1 MRTSGWHTKHA
12 LASCAALAAFF
23 CTPHATPAAEFE
35 RYPSHTVRIIV
46 SFPAGGAMD
55 SLARV
60 LAPELSRGLGQPVL
74 VDNRPGATGSI
85 GTAVAAKAAPDGHT
99 VLFASNSGLVAPAT
113 AAASTDLIQDFVAVT
128 RLVNLPI
135 LIACSPSL
143 PAATLPELVA
153 LARREPGQLS
163 YATSGI
169 GTMSHMMAVAFSRR
183 AGIELTHIPYGGNR
197 PVHQD
202 VLSGEVPLMMA
213 STGSLEGLV
222 RSGRVRAL
230 AISSARRSPTFADVP
245 TIAESGFPGF
255 EMVSWYGAFVPG
267 GTPPEIVDRLHRE
280 FVRAMQAPLVRER
293 LASLGMEPVGSAPA
307 EFARELKDEAVRWS
321 ALVRDAGA
329 RPQ

>member
-1 MRTSGWHTKHA
+1 MRASGQRIKRA
-12 LASCAALAAFF
+12 LACCAALASFF
-23 CTPHATPAAEFE
+23 CTQHATHAAEPE
-35 RYPSHTVRIIV
+35 RYPNHTVRIIV

-85 GTAVAAKAAPDGHT
+85 GTAVAAKTAPDGHT
-99 VLFASNSGLVAPAT
+99 VLFASNSGLVAPG
-113 AAASTDLIQDFVAVT
+113 AAATTDLIQDFVAVT
-128 RLVNLPI
+128 RVVNLPI
-135 LIACSPSL
+135 LIACSPAL
-143 PAATLPELVA
+143 PVTTLPELIA
-153 LARREPGQLS
+153 LARRDPGKLT

-169 GTMSHMMAVAFSRR
+169 GTMSHMTAVAFSRL

-202 VLSGEVPLMMA
+202 VLSGEVPVMLA

-230 AISSARRSPTFADVP
+230 AISSARRSPMFADVP

-255 EMVSWYGAFVPG
+255 EMVSWYGAFVPA

-280 FVRAMQAPLVRER
+280 FVRAMQAPVVRER
-293 LASLGMEPVGSAPA
+293 LASLGMEPVGSAPV
-307 EFARELKDEAVRWS
+307 EFAKELKEEAVRWS
-321 ALVRDAGA
+321 ALVRDAGVH
-329 RPQ
+329 PQ

>member
-1 MRTSGWHTKHA
+1 MRGPGQRMERA
-12 LASCAALAAFF
+12 LACCAALAAFF
-23 CTPHATPAAEFE
+23 CTHHAARAAEPE
-35 RYPSHTVRIIV
+35 RYPNHTVRIIV

-60 LAPELSRGLGQPVL
+60 LAPELSRSLGQPVL

-85 GTAVAAKAAPDGHT
+85 GMAVAAKAAPDGHT
-99 VLFASNSGLVAPAT
+99 VLLASNAGLVAPG
-113 AAASTDLIQDFVAVT
+113 AASTADLTQDFAAVT

-143 PAATLPELVA
+143 PVTTLPELIA
-153 LARREPGQLS
+153 LVRREPGQLA

-169 GTMSHMMAVAFSRR
+169 GTMSHMTAVAFSRR
-183 AGIELTHIPYGGNR
+183 AGIELIHIPYGGNR

-202 VLSGEVPLMMA
+202 VLSGEVPLMLA

-230 AISSARRSPTFADVP
+230 AISSARRSPMFADVP

-255 EMVSWYGAFVPG
+255 EMVSWYGAFVPA

-280 FVRAMQAPLVRER
+280 LVRAMQAPVVRER
-293 LASLGMEPVGSAPA
+293 LASLGMEPVGSAPV
-307 EFARELKDEAVRWS
+307 EFAKELKEEAVRWS
-321 ALVRDAGA
+321 ALVRDAGV